1 MSIVALKRKTEAK
14 YNNSSVGQRQFSI
27 NGTTRN
33 QGYIGQTSLSRSLI
47 HTPLKN
53 TVPRGYGG
61 CCSIVQRNIKASEI
75 YSLEDNSVVKPSV
88 LSTKGLLATRYRWIN
103 RPFPN
108 SVVKNMDSLNDQTD
122 YIARLKK
129 KTLTD
134 IESYCPTPA
143 AGKNVGK
150 KVCSSAALKTANGF
164 SIFSKPKLT
173 CDVAKDLITVPQTK
187 YLLTLQEKCALRDD
201 YKVVSPLKRTPLV
214 GGN

>member
-1 MSIVALKRKTEAK
+1 MSIATLKKKTEAK
-14 YNNSSVGQRQFSI
+14 YKNSSVGQRQFSI
-27 NGTTRN
+27 NGTLRN

-61 CCSIVQRNIKASEI
+61 CCNIPQRNIKASEI
-75 YSLEDNSVVKPSV
+75 FSLEDNTVVKPSV

-108 SVVKNMDSLNDQTD
+108 TVVKNLDSINDQTD

-129 KTLTD
+129 KTQTD
-134 IESYCPTPA
+134 IASYCAAPA

-150 KVCSSAALKTANGF
+150 KVCKTTTIKTLTGG
-164 SIFSKPKLT
+164 SIFSKPVVN
-173 CDVAKDLITVPQTK
+173 CNVAKDLETKPQSK
-187 YLLTLQEKCALRDD
+187 YMLTLQEKCALRDD
-201 YKVVSPLKRTPLV
+201 YSVVSPMKRTPLI

>member
-14 YNNSSVGQRQFSI
+14 YNNSSVGQKQFSI

-61 CCSIVQRNIKASEI
+61 CCSVAQRNIKASEI
-75 YSLEDNSVVKPSV
+75 CSLEDNTVVKPSV

-108 SVVKNMDSLNDQTD
+108 AVVKNMDSINDQTD

-150 KVCSSAALKTANGF
+150 KVCASAALKTANGF

-173 CDVAKDLITVPQTK
+173 CDVAKDLTTVPQTK

-201 YKVVSPLKRTPLV
+201 YKVVSPLRRTPLV

>member
-1 MSIVALKRKTEAK
+1 MSIATLKKKTLAK
-14 YNNSSVGQRQFSI
+14 YNNLSVGQKQFSI

-53 TVPRGYGG
+53 AVPRGHGG
-61 CCSIVQRNIKASEI
+61 CCSTPQPIIKASEI
-75 YSLEDNSVVKPSV
+75 YSLEDNTVVKPSV

-108 SVVKNMDSLNDQTD
+108 AVVKNLSSINDQTD

-129 KTLTD
+129 KTLGD
-134 IESYCPTPA
+134 IDKYCPPPV

-150 KVCSSAALKTANGF
+150 KVCSSAALKTAKGF
-164 SIFSKPKLT
+164 SIFSKPKLN
-173 CDVAKDLITVPQTK
+173 CDVAKDMETKSQTK
-187 YLLTLQEKCALRDD
+187 YVMTIQDKCALFDK
-201 YKVVSPLKRTPLV
+201 YKVVSPLKRTPLI
-214 GGN
+214 GSN

>member
-14 YNNSSVGQRQFSI
+14 YKNSSVGQKQFSI

-53 TVPRGYGG
+53 AVPRGYGG
-61 CCSIVQRNIKASEI
+61 CCSITQRNIKASEI
-75 YSLEDNSVVKPSV
+75 YSLEDNTVVKPSV

-108 SVVKNMDSLNDQTD
+108 SVVKNLDSINDQTD

-134 IESYCPTPA
+134 IETYCAPPT
-143 AGKNVGK
+143 AGKNVGAR
-150 KVCSSAALKTANGF
+150 VCASAALKTANGF

-173 CDVAKDLITVPQTK
+173 CDVAKDMTTVSQTK

-201 YKVVSPLKRTPLV
+201 YKVVSPLKRTPLI

>member
-53 TVPRGYGG
+53 AVPRGYGG
-61 CCSIVQRNIKASEI
+61 CCSITQRNIKASEI
-75 YSLEDNSVVKPSV
+75 HSLEDNTVVKPSV
-88 LSTKGLLATRYRWIN
+88 LSTKGLLATRYRWIT

-108 SVVKNMDSLNDQTD
+108 SVVKNMDSINDQTD

-129 KTLTD
+129 KTQTE
-134 IESYCPTPA
+134 IESYCPPPA

-150 KVCSSAALKTANGF
+150 KVCATTTIKTLTGG
-164 SIFSKPKLT
+164 SIFSKPVLN
-173 CDVAKDLITVPQTK
+173 CNVAKDLETK
-187 YLLTLQEKCALRDD
+187 PHSKYMLTLQERCALRDD
-201 YKVVSPLKRTPLV
+201 YQVVSPLRRTPLV